1 MKTFLKTFKCG
12 DLLNSDFSVFETEVL
27 PLYNKVYEKNYPL
40 DVKTAELIY
49 TIVRDAF
56 CEAQVKYE
64 VESAFYRNFIQ
75 RLYNITPRYKFLWEI
90 LDDIYHENKSFYLN
104 ETERSN
110 ITDEGNKDTQGN
122 KADTGTIKDTDT
134 KIKKYEYD
142 KTNTLAKTG
151 TNKVETTDTETTTLA
166 NLPATAN
173 ASMLESYQNA
183 KSEVAKTK
191 SETETIDTEDNASE
205 NLQGQDTDDT
215 EKTKTLD
222 TQTTSQENT
231 THQYHIENEK
241 VINKDM
247 WKKQTDLL
255 SVKDMHFLAI
265 KDYFADMFLN
275 IDDTYFIY
283 EDYLSWK
290 KKL

>member
-12 DLLNSDFSVFETEVL
+12 DLLNSDFSVFQSEVM

-40 DVKTAELIY
+40 DGKTAELIY

-75 RLYNITPRYKFLWEI
+75 RLYNITPKYKFLWEI

-104 ETERSN
+104 EMERSN
-110 ITDEGNKDTQGN
+110 IVDKGDKNTQGT
-122 KADTGTIKDTDT
+122 KADTGTIQDTDT
-134 KIKKYEYD
+134 KIKKYQYD
-142 KTNTLAKTG
+142 KTNNLTKTG
-151 TNKVETTDTETTTLA
+151 TNKVETTDTENTTLA

-183 KSEVAKTK
+183 KSEVARSKD
-191 SETETIDTEDNASE
+191 ETETIDTQDNVSE
-205 NLQGQDTDDT
+205 ELQGQDTDDT
-215 EKTKTLD
+215 EKKKTLD

-231 THQYHIENEK
+231 RHEYHVENEK
-241 VINKDM
+241 IINRDM
-247 WKKQTDLL
+247 WKKTTDLL
-255 SVKDMHFLAI
+255 SVKDMHFRSI
-265 KDYFADMFLN
+265 KEYFADMFLN
-275 IDDTYFIY
+275 IDDTCFIY
-283 EDYLSWK
+283 EDYLS
-290 KKL
+290 

>member
-12 DLLNSDFSVFETEVL
+12 DLLNSDFAVFQSEVM

-40 DVKTAELIY
+40 DGKTAELIY

-75 RLYNITPRYKFLWEI
+75 RLYNITPKYKFLWEI

-110 ITDEGNKDTQGN
+110 ITDEGSKDTQGN

-142 KTNTLAKTG
+142 KTNNLAKTG

-166 NLPATAN
+166 NLPATSN

-191 SETETIDTEDNASE
+191 SETETIDTEDNANE
-205 NLQGQDTDDT
+205 KLQGQDTDDT
-215 EKTKTLD
+215 EKRKTLD

-231 THQYHIENEK
+231 RHEYHVENEK
-241 VINKDM
+241 IINRDM
-247 WKKQTDLL
+247 WKKTTDLL
-255 SVKDMHFLAI
+255 SVKDMYFMAI
-265 KDYFADMFLN
+265 KEYFSDMFLN
-275 IDDTYFIY
+275 IDDTCFIY